1 MNAGKPH
8 IFETSPLNLI
18 SNLRT
23 QLETSPCSRRPQIK
37 PQTHFT
43 QDGLRQLSVS
53 NLAVIGT
60 YKMFRMIYEVAEP
73 QHAI

>member
-8 IFETSPLNLI
+8 IFETSPLDLI

-37 PQTHFT
+37 PQTHFI

-60 YKMFRMIYEVAEP
+60 YKMFRLIYEDAVP
-73 QHAI
+73 RHAV